1 MSELVVAGPAPPPPM
16 TFRERL
22 TQFRI
27 LEEKRCELIEELLDK
42 LEKTEERLAQ
52 TELDL
57 GSEQNVRRTLQAE
70 IAETT
75 RTMQAQIDESKAKE
89 EALVQQQAKRPFV
102 IVLIDA
108 DAEGFLFQDKY
119 ITRKA
124 QGGESLADELNLR
137 IREYLRE
144 LFEDADSLDIIVRV
158 YANLEGMANYL
169 VRLEKVRNLGQLR
182 AFSTGFCGRITS
194 FDWIDTGVGKEGGA
208 GRKVRENLSFFAL
221 NTHLRHA
228 IVACSPADLPAS
240 LLTTIPLEKLT
251 LIESLP
257 LPQSLT
263 SLPIKTAKFHSLFP
277 PPAPPKAVKPVVE
290 RSRSDRGH
298 SEADIRRGDRD
309 RDRDRDRETRR
320 RDDRGS
326 GGPQLQLMEQEHDGG
341 GSTWLVIQPERSKS
355 QVIDRRGDRRRA
367 PSEDDSSSL
376 SISIGPDNTV
386 SVDSGRRR
394 RIMG

>member
-1 MSELVVAGPAPPPPM
+1 MSSELVVAAPPTAPPPM

-22 TQFRI
+22 AQFRI

-42 LEKTEERLAQ
+42 LEKTEARLAQ

-70 IAETT
+70 IADVT
-75 RTMQAQIDESKAKE
+75 RTMQSQLEESKAKE
-89 EALVQQQAKRPFV
+89 EALVQNQAKRPFV
-102 IVLIDA
+102 MVLIDA
-108 DAEGFLFQDKY
+108 DADGFLFHDKY
-119 ITRKA
+119 VTRKA
-124 QGGESLADELNLR
+124 QGGEALADELNIR

-169 VRLEKVRNLGQLR
+169 VRLDKVRNLGQLR

-208 GRKVRENLSFFAL
+208 GRKVR
-221 NTHLRHA
+221 
-228 IVACSPADLPAS
+228 ACSPVDLPAS
-240 LLTTIPLEKLT
+240 LLTSIPLEKLT

-257 LPQSLT
+257 FPANIT
-263 SLPIKTAKFHSLFP
+263 TLPIKLAKFHSLFP
-277 PPAPPKAVKPVVE
+277 PPPPPKVAKPSP
-290 RSRSDRGH
+290 RGRNDRGI
-298 SEADIRRGDRD
+298 SETDVRRGDR
-309 RDRDRDRETRR
+309 EMRR
-320 RDDRGS
+320 GDERS

-355 QVIDRRGDRRRA
+355 QTVDRRDRDRRRA
-367 PSEDDSSSL
+367 GSEDDTSSL

-394 RIMG
+394 RLMG

>member
-1 MSELVVAGPAPPPPM
+1 M
-16 TFRERL
+16 TFRDRL
-22 TQFRI
+22 SQFRI

-42 LEKTEERLAQ
+42 LEKTEARLAQ
-52 TELDL
+52 CELDL

-70 IAETT
+70 IADVT
-75 RTMQAQIDESKAKE
+75 RTMQGQLSESKAKE
-89 EALVQQQAKRPFV
+89 EALVQSQSKRPFV
-102 IVLIDA
+102 LVLIDA

-124 QGGESLADELNLR
+124 QGGETLADEINIR

-144 LFEDADSLDIIVRV
+144 QFDDADSLDIIVRI

-208 GRKVRENLSFFAL
+208 GRKVRENLSFFAS
-221 NTHLRHA
+221 NTHLRHT
-228 IVACSPADLPAS
+228 IVACSPVDLPAS
-240 LLTTIPLEKLT
+240 LLTSIPLEKLT

-257 LPQSLT
+257 LPSSLT
-263 SLPIKTAKFHSLFP
+263 TLPLKTAKFPSLFP
-277 PPAPPKAVKPVVE
+277 PPPPTKNAKPSRE
-290 RSRSDRGH
+290 RGRNDRGL
-298 SEADIRRGDRD
+298 SETDVRRGDRD
-309 RDRDRDRETRR
+309 MRR
-320 RDDRGS
+320 GDERG
-326 GGPQLQLMEQEHDGG
+326 GGPQLQLMEQEHEGG

-355 QVIDRRGDRRRA
+355 QTVSGRDRDRDRDRRRA
-367 PSEDDSSSL
+367 PSEDDTSSL

-394 RIMG
+394 RLMG

>member
-1 MSELVVAGPAPPPPM
+1 MAELVVAAAAAPPPL

-22 TQFRI
+22 AQFRI

-42 LEKTEERLAQ
+42 LEKTEARLTQ

-75 RTMQAQIDESKAKE
+75 RTMQAQIDEGKAKE
-89 EALVQQQAKRPFV
+89 EALVQNQSKRPFV
-102 IVLIDA
+102 LVLIDA

-144 LFEDADSLDIIVRV
+144 QFEDADSLDIIVRV

-221 NTHLRHA
+221 NTHLRHI

-257 LPQSLT
+257 LPPSLT

-277 PPAPPKAVKPVVE
+277 PPPPPKPAKPA
-290 RSRSDRGH
+290 RGS
-298 SEADIRRGDRD
+298 SEIDVRRGDRD
-309 RDRDRDRETRR
+309 REMRR
-320 RDDRGS
+320 GDERGA
-326 GGPQLQLMEQEHDGG
+326 GPQLQLMEQEHDGG

-355 QVIDRRGDRRRA
+355 QVVDRRSDRDRDRRRRA

>member
-1 MSELVVAGPAPPPPM
+1 MSSELVVAAPPTAPPPM

-22 TQFRI
+22 AQFRI

-42 LEKTEERLAQ
+42 LEKTEARLAQ

-70 IAETT
+70 IAEVT
-75 RTMQAQIDESKAKE
+75 RTMQGQLEESKAKE
-89 EALVQQQAKRPFV
+89 EALVQNQAKRPFV
-102 IVLIDA
+102 MVLIDA
-108 DAEGFLFQDKY
+108 DADGFLFQDKY
-119 ITRKA
+119 VTRKA
-124 QGGESLADELNLR
+124 QGGEALADELNIR

-169 VRLEKVRNLGQLR
+169 VRLDKVRNLGQLR

-208 GRKVRENLSFFAL
+208 GRKVRENLAFFAT

-228 IVACSPADLPAS
+228 IVACSPVDLPAS
-240 LLTTIPLEKLT
+240 LLTSIPLEKLT

-257 LPQSLT
+257 FPANIT
-263 SLPIKTAKFHSLFP
+263 TLPIKLAKFHSLFP
-277 PPAPPKAVKPVVE
+277 PPPPPKVAKPSRE
-290 RSRSDRGH
+290 RGRNDRGI
-298 SEADIRRGDRD
+298 SETDVRRGDR
-309 RDRDRDRETRR
+309 EMRR
-320 RDDRGS
+320 GDERS

-355 QVIDRRGDRRRA
+355 QTVDRRDRDRRRA
-367 PSEDDSSSL
+367 GSEDDNSSL

-394 RIMG
+394 RLMG